1 MNLKTVNMN
10 TIISNSDSLLKKV
23 NLPIEFLSN
32 KKGLTTAVQISY
44 NEWLKFVK
52 EYLRYKEY
60 YEMKNKLTQAFVEI
74 KETQKGLK
82 KEKTLSEFLNEC

>member
-1 MNLKTVNMN
+1 MN

>member
-1 MNLKTVNMN
+1 MN

-52 EYLRYKEY
+52 EYLKYKEY

>member
-1 MNLKTVNMN
+1 MNLKKVNMN

-44 NEWLKFVK
+44 NEWIKFVK

>member
-1 MNLKTVNMN
+1 LNLKTVNMN